1 MIDQDSQNPEDDSVN
16 DSEIISYHKIIFI
29 GNLEVGKS
37 AIISVICGISFINE
51 TTMGVDFITK
61 NIKFRGQNIK
71 LQICDTNGSQ
81 RTKGLLSANIH
92 NSSLI
97 FLVYDISNRDSFN
110 EIPNWISF
118 IRNIRETNIVLCG
131 NKMDLIY
138 REVKKE
144 EGEALAQKEGLIFFE
159 VSALNGYGIKNMF
172 YNSIAELFMLDE
184 SNSNKEN
191 IVNELMQENDEEY
204 ILEGFKQYEYE
215 EEKNST
221 QNIIIKKENIQV
233 KNRKTNK
240 RRKCLCLC

>member
-29 GNLEVGKS
+29 GNLLVGKS

-71 LQICDTNGSQ
+71 LQIWDTNGSQ
-81 RTKGLLSANIH
+81 RIKGILPSCIH

-118 IRNIRETNIVLCG
+118 IRSIKETNIVLCG
-131 NKMDLIY
+131 NKTDLIKY

-184 SNSNKEN
+184 TNSNKEN
-191 IVNELMQENDEEY
+191 IVNELMEENDEEY
-204 ILEGFKQYEYE
+204 ILEGFKPCE

-233 KNRKTNK
+233 KNRKINK